1 MARRLASPKLQ
12 IKSRFSVWLR
22 RRCRN
27 IPRLVETISLGGVFL
42 HLSVTDTSVITGKR
56 LFVLLTHQFGAF
68 FSIFSSQERGWN
80 PERNDRQNQR
90 GPSKTVF
97 TVFFSWLMNSLV
109 QNRRCVLPHSFPLT
123 TSGDSTPELALLLPP
138 INSPP
143 WVTRCLGSGHRRLLQ
158 QRHGGDDGVEVMMV
172 WM

>member
-68 FSIFSSQERGWN
+68 FFPIFSSQERGWN

-90 GPSKTVF
+90 APSKTVF
-97 TVFFSWLMNSLV
+97 TVFILMADEQFGSEPEVCPSTLV
-109 QNRRCVLPHSFPLT
+109 PSDHIWCFHPRTSVVAPH
-123 TSGDSTPELALLLPP
+123 
-138 INSPP
+138 
-143 WVTRCLGSGHRRLLQ
+143 H
-158 QRHGGDDGVEVMMV
+158 
-172 WM
+172 